1 MKKGLEGSYKTL
13 EDLPEGSVVGTSS
26 VRRVAGLRRDYPK
39 LKFMDV
45 VSSRSRLYLGGRRA
59 LLGIGSC

>member
-1 MKKGLEGSYKTL
+1 MKKGLEGTYKML
-13 EDLPEGSVVGTSS
+13 ADLPEGSVVGTSS

-45 VSSRSRLYLGGRRA
+45 VSSSFLLYRWLGGTGRPRV
-59 LLGIGSC
+59 G